1 MDKCHGRPCKN
12 VVLGKYATDVAS
24 IGIVSR
30 VAFTDPPV
38 CAVGHTEQ
46 RVSDEGLDVCSV
58 FSPTGDVPG
67 ADSFGGMCRA
77 RARSSSTGG
86 AVSSWAGNAAA
97 LGDDRDRRA
106 GDPRP
111 AVARGCQRSRRSARC
126 GCTSSRHMGYDHMVT
141 TAPRPAAF
149 EVVRGP
155 APALS
160 MANQS
165 WLGRL
170 VRWLAGRTSAAVFGM
185 FLAWFA
191 VWTVSAYLVLDTVI
205 SAQDQADLGTIAG
218 PLMGALGAL
227 FAFLTAFVITTEW
240 GQHRE
245 AEHTLGMEADAC
257 VRLAWI
263 SQSPGCDGAA
273 IRRDLAAYLGSVLNE
288 EWPELADGR
297 GCETTHDRMGE
308 LQYRVRGIAA
318 EPDVP
323 ASVSNDLTTAADAIA
338 VTRAER
344 LNAASRDLPTPLF
357 LLAFLSG
364 VVLTL
369 NAIVLALQL
378 DHAHGLAI
386 AGIVALIPLDLAL
399 LLAIAMPFQGD
410 LRVEGH
416 ALARVLDNLT
426 RGRYGPL

>member
-1 MDKCHGRPCKN
+1 
-12 VVLGKYATDVAS
+12 
-24 IGIVSR
+24 
-30 VAFTDPPV
+30 
-38 CAVGHTEQ
+38 
-46 RVSDEGLDVCSV
+46 
-58 FSPTGDVPG
+58 
-67 ADSFGGMCRA
+67 
-77 RARSSSTGG
+77 
-86 AVSSWAGNAAA
+86 
-97 LGDDRDRRA
+97 
-106 GDPRP
+106 
-111 AVARGCQRSRRSARC
+111 
-126 GCTSSRHMGYDHMVT
+126 MGYDHMVT
-141 TAPRPAAF
+141 TAPRPIAP
-149 EVVRGP
+149 EVHRGP

-160 MANQS
+160 MANES

-170 VRWLAGRTSAAVFGM
+170 VRWLAGRTSAALFGI

-191 VWTVSAYLVLDTVI
+191 VWTAFVYLVLDTVI

-245 AEHTLGMEADAC
+245 AEHNLGMEADAC

-273 IRRDLAAYLGSVLNE
+273 IRRDLAAYLSSVLNE
-288 EWPELADGR
+288 EWSELADGG
-297 GCETTHDRMGE
+297 GCEATHDRMSE
-308 LQYRVRGIAA
+308 LQYRVRGVAA
-318 EPDVP
+318 QPDVP
-323 ASVSNDLTTAADAIA
+323 ASVANDLTTTADAIA

-344 LNAASRDLPTPLF
+344 LNAAARDLPTPLF

-369 NAIVLALQL
+369 NAIVLALHR
-378 DHAHGLAI
+378 DHAHGLAV
-386 AGIVALIPLDLAL
+386 AGIVALVPLDLAL

-410 LRVEGH
+410 LRVGGH

>member
-1 MDKCHGRPCKN
+1 
-12 VVLGKYATDVAS
+12 
-24 IGIVSR
+24 
-30 VAFTDPPV
+30 
-38 CAVGHTEQ
+38 
-46 RVSDEGLDVCSV
+46 
-58 FSPTGDVPG
+58 
-67 ADSFGGMCRA
+67 
-77 RARSSSTGG
+77 
-86 AVSSWAGNAAA
+86 
-97 LGDDRDRRA
+97 
-106 GDPRP
+106 
-111 AVARGCQRSRRSARC
+111 
-126 GCTSSRHMGYDHMVT
+126 MGYDHMVT
-141 TAPRPAAF
+141 AAPRPAAL
-149 EVVRGP
+149 EVVRGR

-160 MANQS
+160 MASGS

-170 VRWLAGRTSAAVFGM
+170 VRWLAGRTSVALFGM

-191 VWTVSAYLVLDTVI
+191 VWTALAYLVLDTVI

-245 AEHTLGMEADAC
+245 AEHTVGMEADAC

-263 SQSPGCDGAA
+263 SQSPGCDGTA

-288 EWPELADGR
+288 EWPALADGA
-297 GCETTHDRMGE
+297 GCEATHDRMSE

-318 EPDVP
+318 EPGVP
-323 ASVSNDLTTAADAIA
+323 VSVSNDLTTAADAIA

-344 LNAASRDLPTPLF
+344 LNAACRDLPTPLF

-369 NAIVLALQL
+369 NAIVLAL
-378 DHAHGLAI
+378 HRGRAHGLAI

-399 LLAIAMPFQGD
+399 LLAIAMPFKGD
-410 LRVEGH
+410 LRIEGH
-416 ALARVLDNLT
+416 ALVRVLDNLT

>member
-1 MDKCHGRPCKN
+1 MG
-12 VVLGKYATDVAS
+12 
-24 IGIVSR
+24 
-30 VAFTDPPV
+30 
-38 CAVGHTEQ
+38 
-46 RVSDEGLDVCSV
+46 SDD
-58 FSPTGDVPG
+58 
-67 ADSFGGMCRA
+67 
-77 RARSSSTGG
+77 
-86 AVSSWAGNAAA
+86 
-97 LGDDRDRRA
+97 
-106 GDPRP
+106 
-111 AVARGCQRSRRSARC
+111 
-126 GCTSSRHMGYDHMVT
+126 MVT
-141 TAPRPAAF
+141 APLRPAAP
-149 EVVRGP
+149 EVAHGP

-160 MANQS
+160 MAS
-165 WLGRL
+165 GSGLGRL
-170 VRWLAGRTSAAVFGM
+170 VRWLAGRTSVALFGM

-191 VWTVSAYLVLDTVI
+191 VWAALAYLVLDTVI

-245 AEHTLGMEADAC
+245 AEHTVGMEADAC

-263 SQSPGCDGAA
+263 SQSPGCNGAA
-273 IRRDLAAYLGSVLNE
+273 IRHHLAAYLASVLNE
-288 EWPELADGR
+288 EWPALADGG
-297 GCETTHDRMGE
+297 GCEATHDRMSQ

-323 ASVSNDLTTAADAIA
+323 ASVSNDLTAAADAIA

-344 LNAASRDLPTPLF
+344 LNAAARDLPTPLF

-369 NAIVLALQL
+369 NAIVLALHL
-378 DHAHGLAI
+378 DRAHALAI

-399 LLAIAMPFQGD
+399 LLAIAMPFKGD

-416 ALARVLDNLT
+416 ALVRVLDNLT

>member
-1 MDKCHGRPCKN
+1 
-12 VVLGKYATDVAS
+12 
-24 IGIVSR
+24 
-30 VAFTDPPV
+30 
-38 CAVGHTEQ
+38 
-46 RVSDEGLDVCSV
+46 
-58 FSPTGDVPG
+58 
-67 ADSFGGMCRA
+67 
-77 RARSSSTGG
+77 
-86 AVSSWAGNAAA
+86 
-97 LGDDRDRRA
+97 
-106 GDPRP
+106 
-111 AVARGCQRSRRSARC
+111 
-126 GCTSSRHMGYDHMVT
+126 MGYDHMVT
-141 TAPRPAAF
+141 TAPRPIAP

-170 VRWLAGRTSAAVFGM
+170 VRWLAGRTSAALFGI

-191 VWTVSAYLVLDTVI
+191 VWTAFVYLVLDTVI

-273 IRRDLAAYLGSVLNE
+273 IRRDLAAYLSSVLDE
-288 EWPELADGR
+288 EWPELANGG
-297 GCETTHDRMGE
+297 GCETTHDRMSE
-308 LQYRVRGIAA
+308 LQYRVRGVAA
-318 EPDVP
+318 QPDVP
-323 ASVSNDLTTAADAIA
+323 ASVASDLTTAADAIA

-344 LNAASRDLPTPLF
+344 LNAAARDLPTPLF

-369 NAIVLALQL
+369 NAIVLALHR
-378 DHAHGLAI
+378 DHAHGLAV
-386 AGIVALIPLDLAL
+386 AGIVALVPLDLAL

-410 LRVEGH
+410 LRVGGH

>member
-1 MDKCHGRPCKN
+1 
-12 VVLGKYATDVAS
+12 
-24 IGIVSR
+24 
-30 VAFTDPPV
+30 
-38 CAVGHTEQ
+38 
-46 RVSDEGLDVCSV
+46 
-58 FSPTGDVPG
+58 
-67 ADSFGGMCRA
+67 
-77 RARSSSTGG
+77 
-86 AVSSWAGNAAA
+86 
-97 LGDDRDRRA
+97 
-106 GDPRP
+106 
-111 AVARGCQRSRRSARC
+111 
-126 GCTSSRHMGYDHMVT
+126 MGYDHMVT
-141 TAPRPAAF
+141 TAPRPIAP

-170 VRWLAGRTSAAVFGM
+170 VRWLAGRTSAALFGI

-191 VWTVSAYLVLDTVI
+191 VWTAFVYLVLDTVI

-227 FAFLTAFVITTEW
+227 FAFLTPFVITTEW

-273 IRRDLAAYLGSVLNE
+273 IRRDLAAYLSSVLDE
-288 EWPELADGR
+288 EWPELAKGG
-297 GCETTHDRMGE
+297 GCEATHDRMSA
-308 LQYRVRGIAA
+308 LQYRVRGVAA
-318 EPDVP
+318 QPDVP
-323 ASVSNDLTTAADAIA
+323 ASVANDLTTAADAIA

-344 LNAASRDLPTPLF
+344 LNAAARDLPTPLF

-369 NAIVLALQL
+369 NAIVLALHR
-378 DHAHGLAI
+378 DHAHGLAV
-386 AGIVALIPLDLAL
+386 AGIVALVPLDLAL

-410 LRVEGH
+410 LRVGGH